1 MPAALVTNF
10 ITAIERGDL
19 AHAITLLSDDCEYDN
34 VPMGKVFGAVAVNDT
49 LAPFLA
55 RYDRVEWIVH
65 HQVSSGNLDH
75 GVVMNERADRFR
87 TGETWIEMPVA
98 GLFLVRHGKI
108 APGATTST
116 ATRSCVSSHPRAS
129 EPVNG

>member
-19 AHAITLLSDDCEYDN
+19 AHAITLLSDDCAYDN

-55 RYDRVEWIVH
+55 RYDRVEGIVH

-108 APGATTST
+108 ALWRDYFDRDTLLRQLAP
-116 ATRSCVSSHPRAS
+116 AS
-129 EPVNG
+129 E

>member
-108 APGATTST
+108 ALWRDYFDRDTLLRQLAP
-116 ATRSCVSSHPRAS
+116 PS
-129 EPVNG
+129 E

>member
-19 AHAITLLSDDCEYDN
+19 AHAITLLSDYCEYDN

-108 APGATTST
+108 ALWRDYFDRDTLLRQLAP
-116 ATRSCVSSHPRAS
+116 AS
-129 EPVNG
+129 E

>member
-55 RYDRVEWIVH
+55 RYDRVEWVVH

-108 APGATTST
+108 ALWRDYFDRDTLLRQLAP
-116 ATRSCVSSHPRAS
+116 AS
-129 EPVNG
+129 E

>member
-55 RYDRVEWIVH
+55 RYRGGIVH

-87 TGETWIEMPVA
+87 TGET
-98 GLFLVRHGKI
+98 
-108 APGATTST
+108 
-116 ATRSCVSSHPRAS
+116 
-129 EPVNG
+129 

>member
-108 APGATTST
+108 ALWRDYFDRDTLFQMLAGPTQG
-116 ATRSCVSSHPRAS
+116 
-129 EPVNG
+129 

>member
-55 RYDRVEWIVH
+55 RY
-65 HQVSSGNLDH
+65 
-75 GVVMNERADRFR
+75 R

-108 APGATTST
+108 ALWRDYFDRDTLLRQLAP
-116 ATRSCVSSHPRAS
+116 AS
-129 EPVNG
+129 E

>member
-75 GVVMNERADRFR
+75 GGVMNERADRFR

-108 APGATTST
+108 ALWRDYFDRDTLLRQLAP
-116 ATRSCVSSHPRAS
+116 AS
-129 EPVNG
+129 E

>member
-75 GVVMNERADRFR
+75 GVVLNERADRFR

-108 APGATTST
+108 ALWRDYFDRDTLLRQLAP
-116 ATRSCVSSHPRAS
+116 AS
-129 EPVNG
+129 E

>member
-75 GVVMNERADRFR
+75 GVVMNERADLFR

-108 APGATTST
+108 ALWRDYFDRDTLLRQLAP
-116 ATRSCVSSHPRAS
+116 AS
-129 EPVNG
+129 E